1 MGDPV
6 FNIHSHFN
14 NFELCWIFI
23 NISTNISSE
32 SIYKYDYNKYFSFE
46 KHNLNKCNYPHLN
59 FEAPWGSEYNI
70 VGYFGPRWRR
80 YAQCQCI
87 AAWLG
92 AALAHQKRTW
102 ALALQDL
109 HGNVPGNARLVPA
122 RVLQLEILLLGSHV
136 TKGVGQTAAPLATGT
151 LIHSQAIGKDFGT
164 GIGWKNI

>member
-1 MGDPV
+1 L
-6 FNIHSHFN
+6 FK
-14 NFELCWIFI
+14 
-23 NISTNISSE
+23 TNSKTLESE
-32 SIYKYDYNKYFSFE
+32 IRNRSVNL
-46 KHNLNKCNYPHLN
+46 LNKCNFAHLN

-122 RVLQLEILLLGSHV
+122 RVLQLEILLLGSHI

-164 GIGWKNI
+164 GISYKKYLKIF